1 MLCVV
6 CVSQSNSF
14 RKSLTKIYKFSL
26 QICVAAS
33 LKFSF
38 KFDLKSKA
46 NLTQKGK
53 NLSRIYIIEIAK
65 IVERKI

>member
-1 MLCVV
+1 M
-6 CVSQSNSF
+6 
-14 RKSLTKIYKFSL
+14 